1 MTMESKFY
9 KLDSIFLSLKVQILS
24 KLKKYRKKGGIK
36 LKNQSAVTVINKHKV
51 IIINL
56 LYIATLIIIFLG
68 IFFSLFSL
76 VNHINFKVL
85 NSSIP
90 GVVFGFLVVYLGI
103 RYYLSVTKLKEELFK
118 TSSNF
123 SWRNFKGKKFNKFF
137 SQK

>member
-103 RYYLSVTKLKEELFK
+103 RYYLSVTKLKEELLK

>member
-1 MTMESKFY
+1 
-9 KLDSIFLSLKVQILS
+9 LKTKS
-24 KLKKYRKKGGIK
+24 T
-36 LKNQSAVTVINKHKV
+36 VTVINKHKV

-56 LYIATLIIIFLG
+56 LYVATLIIIFLG

-90 GVVFGFLVVYLGI
+90 GVVFGFLVIFLGI

-123 SWRNFKGKKFNKFF
+123 SWHNFKGKKFNKFF
-137 SQK
+137 SQKWHKIF

>member
-1 MTMESKFY
+1 M
-9 KLDSIFLSLKVQILS
+9 
-24 KLKKYRKKGGIK
+24 
-36 LKNQSAVTVINKHKV
+36 KNQNAVTVINKHKV

-68 IFFSLFSL
+68 IFFSIFSL

-90 GVVFGFLVVYLGI
+90 GVVLGFLVLYLGI

-123 SWRNFKGKKFNKFF
+123 SWSNFKGKKSYKFLF
-137 SQK
+137 TKMTQNIFILGG